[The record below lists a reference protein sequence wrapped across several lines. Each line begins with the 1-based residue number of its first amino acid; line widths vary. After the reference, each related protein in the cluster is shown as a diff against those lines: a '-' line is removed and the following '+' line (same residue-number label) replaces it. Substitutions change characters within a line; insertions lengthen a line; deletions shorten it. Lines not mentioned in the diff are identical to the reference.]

1 MRNRFDEQLEQ
12 LNVGLIKM
20 GALCEESI
28 ACAVKALFD
37 EKTSEMITKVND
49 NEEET
54 DHMEHDIEALCM
66 KLLLHQQPVA
76 KDLRCVSSA
85 LKMITDMERI
95 GDQSQDIA
103 EIAGFVHSTEL
114 AGKVHISDMANEA
127 ISMVTMSV
135 DSFVRKDVKL
145 AKAAIEADDKVDAR
159 FLEVKRELI
168 ELVRSDSG
176 DAEYFMDL
184 LMAAKYLERIADH
197 ATNIAEWVVYSI
209 NPSESSSPVFSTI
222 SPVSLS
228 VNL

>member
-37 EKTSEMITKVND
+37 DKTSEMITKVND

-85 LKMITDMERI
+85 LKMISDMERI

-209 NPSESSSPVFSTI
+209 TGER
-222 SPVSLS
+222 
-228 VNL
+228 

>member
-37 EKTSEMITKVND
+37 EKTPEMIAKVND

-85 LKMITDMERI
+85 LKMISDMERI

-145 AKAAIEADDKVDAR
+145 AKEAIEADDKVDAR

-209 NPSESSSPVFSTI
+209 TGER
-222 SPVSLS
+222 
-228 VNL
+228 

>member
-1 MRNRFDEQLEQ
+1 MVDVMRDFYEEQ
-12 LNVGLIKM
+12 LNELHTQMIAM
-20 GALCEESI
+20 GGLCEKAISN
-28 ACAVKALFD
+28 ASKALTD
-37 EKTSEMITKVND
+37 GDLQMAEEIMKND
-49 NEEET
+49 AIINRQER
-54 DHMEHDIEALCM
+54 DIESLCM
-66 KLLLHQQPVA
+66 KLILHQQPVA
-76 KDLRCVSSA
+76 GDLRRVSAA
-85 LKMITDMERI
+85 LKMVTDMERI

-127 ISMVTMSV
+127 ISMVTMRV

-209 NPSESSSPVFSTI
+209 TGER
-222 SPVSLS
+222 
-228 VNL
+228 

>member
-37 EKTSEMITKVND
+37 EKTSEMIAKVND

-85 LKMITDMERI
+85 LKMISDMERI

-197 ATNIAEWVVYSI
+197 ATNIGMGGLLHHGRTL
-209 NPSESSSPVFSTI
+209 SPVR
-222 SPVSLS
+222 
-228 VNL
+228 

>member
-1 MRNRFDEQLEQ
+1 MRNRFNEQLEL
-12 LNVGLIKM
+12 LNVELIKM
-20 GALCEESI
+20 GALCEEAIS
-28 ACAVKALFD
+28 AATKALLD
-37 EKTSEMITKVND
+37 GDDALRESAAAAEREIDQKER
-49 NEEET
+49 
-54 DHMEHDIEALCM
+54 DIENLCM
-66 KLLLHQQPVA
+66 KLLLQQQPVA
-76 KDLRCVSSA
+76 KDLRAISAA
-85 LKMITDMERI
+85 LKMISDMERI

-145 AKAAIEADDKVDAR
+145 AKEAIEADDKVDAR

-209 NPSESSSPVFSTI
+209 TGER
-222 SPVSLS
+222 
-228 VNL
+228 

>member
-49 NEEET
+49 NEEKT

-85 LKMITDMERI
+85 LKMISDMERI

-209 NPSESSSPVFSTI
+209 TGER
-222 SPVSLS
+222 
-228 VNL
+228 

>member
-37 EKTSEMITKVND
+37 EKTAEMTAKVND

-54 DHMEHDIEALCM
+54 DHMEHEIEALCM
-66 KLLLHQQPVA
+66 RLLLHQQPVA
-76 KDLRCVSSA
+76 RDLRSVSSA
-85 LKMITDMERI
+85 LKMISDMERI

-103 EIAGFVHSTEL
+103 EIAGFLHSTDL
-114 AGKVHISDMANEA
+114 AGRVHISDMANEA

-145 AKAAIEADDKVDAR
+145 ARAAIAADDKVDCL
-159 FLEVKRELI
+159 FIEVKRELI
-168 ELVRSDSG
+168 ELVRGDSG

-209 NPSESSSPVFSTI
+209 TGER
-222 SPVSLS
+222 
-228 VNL
+228 

>member
-85 LKMITDMERI
+85 LKMISDMERI

-114 AGKVHISDMANEA
+114 ASKVHISDMANEA

-209 NPSESSSPVFSTI
+209 TGER
-222 SPVSLS
+222 
-228 VNL
+228 

>member
-76 KDLRCVSSA
+76 EDLRCVSSA
-85 LKMITDMERI
+85 LKMISDMERI

-145 AKAAIEADDKVDAR
+145 AKEAIEADDKVDAR

-209 NPSESSSPVFSTI
+209 TGER
-222 SPVSLS
+222 
-228 VNL
+228 

>member
-12 LNVGLIKM
+12 LNVGLIMM

-85 LKMITDMERI
+85 LKMISDMERI

-145 AKAAIEADDKVDAR
+145 AKEAIEADDKVDAR

-209 NPSESSSPVFSTI
+209 TGER
-222 SPVSLS
+222 
-228 VNL
+228 

>member
-1 MRNRFDEQLEQ
+1 MKNRFDEQLEQ

-85 LKMITDMERI
+85 LKMISDMERI

-145 AKAAIEADDKVDAR
+145 AKEAIEADDKVDAR

-209 NPSESSSPVFSTI
+209 TGER
-222 SPVSLS
+222 
-228 VNL
+228 

>member
-37 EKTSEMITKVND
+37 EKTSEMIAKVND

-85 LKMITDMERI
+85 LKMISDMERI

-209 NPSESSSPVFSTI
+209 MGER
-222 SPVSLS
+222 
-228 VNL
+228 

>member
-12 LNVGLIKM
+12 LNVELIKM

-37 EKTSEMITKVND
+37 EKTAEMISKVNE

-76 KDLRCVSSA
+76 RDLRCVSSA
-85 LKMITDMERI
+85 LKMISDMERI

-114 AGKVHISDMANEA
+114 TGKVHISDMANEA

-145 AKAAIEADDKVDAR
+145 AQQAIAADDTVDQLFLKV
-159 FLEVKRELI
+159 KQELI
-168 ELVRSDSG
+168 ELVRGDSDE
-176 DAEYFMDL
+176 AEYFMDL

-209 NPSESSSPVFSTI
+209 TGER
-222 SPVSLS
+222 
-228 VNL
+228 

>member
-85 LKMITDMERI
+85 LKMIPDMERI

-145 AKAAIEADDKVDAR
+145 AKEAIEADDKVDAR

-209 NPSESSSPVFSTI
+209 TGER
-222 SPVSLS
+222 
-228 VNL
+228 

>member
-37 EKTSEMITKVND
+37 EKTSEMIAKVND

-85 LKMITDMERI
+85 LKMISDMERI

-197 ATNIAEWVVYSI
+197 ATNIA
-209 NPSESSSPVFSTI
+209 
-222 SPVSLS
+222 
-228 VNL
+228 

>member
-1 MRNRFDEQLEQ
+1 MRNRFDEQLKQ

-85 LKMITDMERI
+85 LKMISDMERI

-145 AKAAIEADDKVDAR
+145 AKEAIEADDKVDAR

-209 NPSESSSPVFSTI
+209 TGER
-222 SPVSLS
+222 
-228 VNL
+228 